1 MSAHGA
7 LKLAYV
13 VALAATIFASPALAQ
28 DKQGKKSGALVGVD
42 VVVKEQARQT
52 IPVIGRL
59 VTQNSGVV
67 SVLINGVVTKLN
79 VDVGDRVQRG
89 DVLATLAPNSLK
101 WARELRSAEIK
112 IAQADLDNA
121 KAQTNLNRQ
130 VLQRLESLRQSSA
143 FSPARFADAV
153 QEVVK
158 AESGAARAEA
168 DLLRARANYEI
179 ANINLAN
186 ARVRAPYEGVVSTV
200 NTSVG
205 SYLNTGQSVLTLVDD
220 RHMEIEADVP
230 ANRVSGLQPGTM
242 VSYTS
247 GNNTQAFAVVRA
259 QVPSENPLTRTRT
272 VRFSPDVDS
281 LGDGVA
287 LNQSVSILIPSGPV
301 RDVVTVHKDAVLNRG
316 GTHLV
321 YVAEDGKA
329 QPRNVKLG
337 EAVAGRFIVL
347 SGLKVGD
354 QAVVRGNERLRP
366 GQDIRANGP
375 K

>member
-1 MSAHGA
+1 MSAHGT

-28 DKQGKKSGALVGVD
+28 DKQAKKPGALVGMD

-52 IPVIGRL
+52 VPVIGRL

-121 KAQTNLNRQ
+121 KAQANLNRQ

-143 FSPARFADAV
+143 FSPARFADAM

-186 ARVRAPYEGVVSTV
+186 ARVRAPYEGVVTTV

-230 ANRVSGLQPGTM
+230 ANRVAGLQPGIM

-354 QAVVRGNERLRP
+354 LAVVRGNERLRP
-366 GQDIRANGP
+366 GQAIRASGP